1 MNYSIFQ
8 GINFFKKHTK
18 EGAYVILTILVQV
31 FEKVL
36 VIIVVSRALSV
47 SDFGIYGLALTVSS
61 LIFLI
66 LYSPFYAGL
75 KRYSVISKSLDQENN
90 FISIILRS
98 WTIISLLVLSL
109 LILFYPTLIILNKS
123 QWFEIL
129 SLVLAF
135 TILSSLVELIVTYY
149 KSVRKHGKALL
160 IRTTDMFVKFLL
172 LILLG
177 VSDIKDI
184 FIIFIFSN
192 IILLP
197 FFLRF
202 FTGKISFK
210 LNIKKLFWIQK
221 IFNFSKY
228 FFYWGIFYWIQLN
241 CSKWIIE
248 FLDTNENLGL
258 FNALNQISITPVII
272 LGTTIVAFL
281 SPIINE
287 KTDIRGKSKI
297 DLYKL
302 LKNINLIIPFV
313 ILVTSIFIYF
323 FGESIVLILLGD
335 KFLQLNNYYIIA
347 TISSVFYVQINITSS
362 FIYTKNKPEVLLN
375 INILHSIFT
384 VIVSLPMIYYFS
396 LYGAVYS
403 LLVVNFLAYLATFL
417 KARKVLST
425 NIN

>member
-1 MNYSIFQ
+1 MNYSVSK
-8 GINFFKKHTK
+8 GVYFFKKFGK
-18 EGAYVILTILVQV
+18 EGLYVFLTNLIQV

-36 VIIVVSRALSV
+36 VIVVVSRALSI

-66 LYSPFYAGL
+66 IYTPFYLGVH
-75 KRYSVISKSLDQENN
+75 RYSVISKNLNQDNN
-90 FISIILRS
+90 FISIIFRS
-98 WTIISLLVLSL
+98 WAIISILVLSL
-109 LILFYPTLIILNKS
+109 LILFYFLLIILNKS
-123 QWFEIL
+123 QWFQITF
-129 SLVLAF
+129 LVLVF
-135 TILSSLVELIVTYY
+135 TILSSLVELIVSYY
-149 KSVRKHGKALL
+149 KSLRKHSNALL
-160 IRTTDMFVKFLL
+160 LRTLDMFIKITL

-177 VSDIKDI
+177 VDDIKDI
-184 FIIFIFSN
+184 FLIFIFSN
-192 IILLP
+192 LILIP

-202 FTGKISFK
+202 FINKISWK
-210 LNIKKLFWIQK
+210 LNIKKIFWIQK

-248 FLDTNENLGL
+248 FFDSNENLGL
-258 FNALNQISITPVII
+258 FNALYQISITPILL
-272 LGTTIVAFL
+272 LGTTVVAFL

-302 LKNINLIIPFV
+302 LKNINLISPIIVVAATF
-313 ILVTSIFIYF
+313 FIYF
-323 FGESIVLILLGD
+323 FGETIVLLLLGN
-335 KFLQLNNYYIIA
+335 KFLQVNDYFIIA

-362 FIYTKNKPEVLLN
+362 FIFTKNKPESLLN

-396 LYGAVYS
+396 ISGAVYS
-403 LLVVNFLAYLATFL
+403 LLIVNFLAYLATFL
-417 KARKVLST
+417 KARKVLTT